1 MAKQTIFCKKCGK
14 MHEIEDEKPTVFG
27 TLLKWGGYGV
37 VAVLAINFLA
47 IIIFA
52 ALIFVMDGLT
62 DSNTPTQAQPKRKN
76 KCECGQEFEEEQG
89 EE

>member
-1 MAKQTIFCKKCGK
+1 M
-14 MHEIEDEKPTVFG
+14 
-27 TLLKWGGYGV
+27 

-47 IIIFA
+47 IIIFV

-62 DSNTPTQAQPKRKN
+62 DSNTPNTGTAKKKN
-76 KCECGQEFEEEQG
+76 KCECGQEFEEG

>member
-1 MAKQTIFCKKCGK
+1 MVWLQGAR
-14 MHEIEDEKPTVFG
+14 HEKPTVFG

-62 DSNTPTQAQPKRKN
+62 DSNTPAQPKRKN
-76 KCECGQEFEEEQG
+76 KCECGQEFEEQG

>member
-47 IIIFA
+47 ISNYYFCCINFC
-52 ALIFVMDGLT
+52 DGWI
-62 DSNTPTQAQPKRKN
+62 N
-76 KCECGQEFEEEQG
+76 
-89 EE
+89 